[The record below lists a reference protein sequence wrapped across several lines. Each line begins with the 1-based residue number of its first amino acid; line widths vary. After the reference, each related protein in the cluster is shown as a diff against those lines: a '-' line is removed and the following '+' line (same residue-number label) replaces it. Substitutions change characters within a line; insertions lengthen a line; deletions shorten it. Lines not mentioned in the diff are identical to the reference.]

1 VRAESKEGSFLFWFA
16 IISLVIAVSGYLVA
30 K

>member
-1 VRAESKEGSFLFWFA
+1 VRAESEGSSFLFWFA